1 MLPSTVLVTGAS
13 RFIGGQLAVRL
24 AADPEIDHA
33 LAVDTVPPGPEL
45 LRRLGRAEFVRV
57 DLRNPLI
64 AKAICTAKGY
74 VRGFARRRDDVDV
87 TVLRFVNII
96 GSRVDTVLSR
106 YFSLPVV
113 PTVPGYDGRLQLL
126 HEQDALAGCAPSS
139 ASRPG
144 GRLRRRST
152 ILRVAQR
159 CVARSTRSGWQ
170 PPSEACSAS
179 RAGSGRR

>member
-1 MLPSTVLVTGAS
+1 VGSWLFDS
-13 RFIGGQLAVRL
+13 RPI
-24 AADPEIDHA
+24 PEIDHA

-74 VRGFARRRDDVDV
+74 VRGFARRHDDVDV
-87 TVLRFVNII
+87 TVLRFANII

-126 HEQDALAGCAPSS
+126 HEQDALAGCAPRS

-144 GRLRRRST
+144 GRLQAFDDFARGAALRRT
-152 ILRVAQR
+152 VDPKWVATAER
-159 CVARSTRSGWQ
+159 GVLSL
-170 PPSEACSAS
+170 
-179 RAGSGRR
+179 AGRFR

>member
-1 MLPSTVLVTGAS
+1 VGSWLFDS
-13 RFIGGQLAVRL
+13 RPI
-24 AADPEIDHA
+24 PEIDHA

-126 HEQDALAGCAPSS
+126 HEQDALAGCAPRS

-144 GRLRRRST
+144 GRLQAFDDFARGAALRRT
-152 ILRVAQR
+152 VDPKWVATAER
-159 CVARSTRSGWQ
+159 GVLSL
-170 PPSEACSAS
+170 
-179 RAGSGRR
+179 AGRFR

>member
-1 MLPSTVLVTGAS
+1 MGSWLFDS
-13 RFIGGQLAVRL
+13 RPI
-24 AADPEIDHA
+24 PEIDHA

-74 VRGFARRRDDVDV
+74 VRGFARRHDDVDV
-87 TVLRFVNII
+87 TVLRFANII

>member
-1 MLPSTVLVTGAS
+1 MGSWLFDS
-13 RFIGGQLAVRL
+13 RPI
-24 AADPEIDHA
+24 PEIDHA

-74 VRGFARRRDDVDV
+74 VRGFARRHDDVDV
-87 TVLRFVNII
+87 TVLRFANII

-126 HEQDALAGCAPSS
+126 HEQDALAGCAPRS

-144 GRLRRRST
+144 GRLQAFDDFARGAALRRT
-152 ILRVAQR
+152 VDPKWVATAER
-159 CVARSTRSGWQ
+159 GVLSL
-170 PPSEACSAS
+170 
-179 RAGSGRR
+179 AGRFR

>member
-1 MLPSTVLVTGAS
+1 MLPSTVLGTGAS

-33 LAVDTVPPGPEL
+33 LAADTVPPGPEL
-45 LRRLGRAEFVRV
+45 LRPLGRAEFVRV

-74 VRGFARRRDDVDV
+74 VRGFARRRGRHGAA
-87 TVLRFVNII
+87 LRQHHR
-96 GSRVDTVLSR
+96 SRVDTVLSR

-126 HEQDALAGCAPSS
+126 HEQDALAGCAPRS

-144 GRLRRRST
+144 GRLQAFDDFARGAALRRT
-152 ILRVAQR
+152 VGPKWVATAER
-159 CVARSTRSGWQ
+159 GVLSL
-170 PPSEACSAS
+170 
-179 RAGSGRR
+179 AGRFR

>member
-1 MLPSTVLVTGAS
+1 
-13 RFIGGQLAVRL
+13 
-24 AADPEIDHA
+24 
-33 LAVDTVPPGPEL
+33 
-45 LRRLGRAEFVRV
+45 VRV

-126 HEQDALAGCAPSS
+126 HEQDALAGCAPRS

-144 GRLRRRST
+144 GRLQAFDDFARGAALRRT
-152 ILRVAQR
+152 VDPKWVATAER
-159 CVARSTRSGWQ
+159 GVLSL
-170 PPSEACSAS
+170 
-179 RAGSGRR
+179 AGRFR